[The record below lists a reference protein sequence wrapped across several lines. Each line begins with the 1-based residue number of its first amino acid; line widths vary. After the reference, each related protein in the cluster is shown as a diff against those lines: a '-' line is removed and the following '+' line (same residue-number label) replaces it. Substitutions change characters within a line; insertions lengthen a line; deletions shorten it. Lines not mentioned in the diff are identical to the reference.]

1 MLPLATRFQI
11 ATLLAVPGGLTALLP
26 GDFDALALPLA
37 TDGLAVLRAAIV
49 DGIGPGTL
57 TALAGSRLRDVI
69 PALVNAPGGPAAGH
83 CSVRLLAAL
92 ERDGASTWAVLG
104 ERTLAEISELTNV
117 GPKALVAL
125 LECALAAVIQCGGD
139 TSGRATT
146 PSNDLAAL
154 LAYERESGSTT
165 LRDALAQLAK
175 GQNPSAIRAAAA
187 RLTASRGDK
196 GNSPAD
202 RVVSVL
208 DRALAATGD
217 ARDRVVFE
225 RLVLQLGGAPT
236 GASVTRVL
244 DVGNQ
249 RVRQLRDRATERMRA
264 AMAASGEDGLLRA
277 VVDCVKEGLGVAAP
291 VAAADLLLESLEL
304 PSTTDTRSLLL
315 LWWAGPYR
323 PVTEHPGWIAVHPT
337 ELVLETARVLSEDD
351 GVRLASQVRKDFQ
364 SLCLVGDHVDAWLA
378 QQPVRVVDD
387 LVVLMAG
394 SPVDVA
400 ARALSAAG
408 QAMTTQELREWT
420 AAPPSRAATATNI
433 SPRDDK
439 AALRRD
445 ARFVRIGPDDW
456 ELAEW
461 GAVPYE
467 DAFNFA
473 GPGGVRSLCIE
484 VDHATLAGSGGA
496 VPQALVESLSM
507 VDGGRRT
514 FATRYGPLAL
524 SYDGLLAT
532 RGSVRP
538 IALAVGALAGD
549 TLVVSFRPD
558 IDGATVELL
567 PLNAATLF

>member
-1 MLPLATRFQI
+1 M
-11 ATLLAVPGGLTALLP
+11 PGGLTALLP
-26 GDFDALALPLA
+26 ADFEALPLPLA
-37 TDGLAVLRAAIV
+37 TDGLAVLQAAIV

-69 PALVNAPGGPAAGH
+69 PALVNAPGGPAAGP
-83 CSVRLLAAL
+83 CPVRLVAAL

-104 ERTLAEISELTNV
+104 GRTLVEISEIMNV
-117 GPKALVAL
+117 GPKSLVAL
-125 LECALAAVIQCGGD
+125 LECALAAVIQSDRD
-139 TSGRATT
+139 TNERTTT

-154 LAYERESGSTT
+154 LAYERESGSTA
-165 LRDALAQLAK
+165 LRNALTQLAK
-175 GQNPSAIRAAAA
+175 RQHPSAIRAAAA
-187 RLTASRGDK
+187 RLSASRGDN
-196 GNSPAD
+196 GDSPAD

-217 ARDRVVFE
+217 SRDRVVFE
-225 RLVLQLGGAPT
+225 RLDLQLGGAPT
-236 GASVTRVL
+236 GASVARVL

-249 RVRQLRDRATERMRA
+249 RVRQIRDRATERVRSA
-264 AMAASGEDGLLRA
+264 VAASGEDRLLRA
-277 VVDCVKEGLGVAAP
+277 IVDCLKEGLGVAAP

-351 GVRLASQVRKDFQ
+351 GVRLASHVRKDFQ

-387 LVVLMAG
+387 LVVLMTG

-408 QAMTTQELREWT
+408 HTMTTEELREWPG
-420 AAPPSRAATATNI
+420 APPSRAPTATNI
-433 SPRDDK
+433 RPRDDE

-445 ARFVRIGPDDW
+445 ARFVRVGPDNW

-461 GAVPYE
+461 GGVPYE
-467 DAFNFA
+467 EAFNPA
-473 GPGGVRSLCIE
+473 GPGGVRSLRIE
-484 VDHATLAGSGGA
+484 VDHLTLAGSGGA
-496 VPQALVESLSM
+496 VPQALVESLGM
-507 VDGGRRT
+507 LEGGRRT
-514 FATRYGPLAL
+514 FATRYGPVAL

-538 IALAVGALAGD
+538 IALAVGALTGD

-558 IDGATVELL
+558 IDGATVELV
-567 PLNAATLF
+567 PMNAATLF

>member
-1 MLPLATRFQI
+1 M
-11 ATLLAVPGGLTALLP
+11 
-26 GDFDALALPLA
+26 
-37 TDGLAVLRAAIV
+37 
-49 DGIGPGTL
+49 
-57 TALAGSRLRDVI
+57 
-69 PALVNAPGGPAAGH
+69 
-83 CSVRLLAAL
+83 
-92 ERDGASTWAVLG
+92 
-104 ERTLAEISELTNV
+104 TNV
-117 GPKALVAL
+117 GHKALVAL
-125 LECALAAVIQCGGD
+125 LECALAAVIQYDGD
-139 TSGRATT
+139 TSGRAIT

-154 LAYERESGSTT
+154 LAYERESGSTA

-175 GQNPSAIRAAAA
+175 RQHPSAIRAAAA
-187 RLTASRGDK
+187 SLTASRGDN
-196 GNSPAD
+196 GDSPAD

-208 DRALAATGD
+208 DRLAAVGD

-225 RLVLQLGGAPT
+225 RLVLQLGDAPT

-244 DVGNQ
+244 DVGKQ
-249 RVRQLRDRATERMRA
+249 RVRQIRDRATERVRA
-264 AMAASGEDGLLRA
+264 AVAASGEDRLLRA
-277 VVDCVKEGLGVAAP
+277 IVDCVKEGLGVAAP

-351 GVRLASQVRKDFQ
+351 GVRLATHVRKDFQ

-387 LVVLMAG
+387 LVVLMNG

-408 QAMTTQELREWT
+408 HTMTTEELREWPG
-420 AAPPSRAATATNI
+420 APPSRAPTATNI
-433 SPRDDK
+433 RPRDDE

-445 ARFVRIGPDDW
+445 PRFVRVGPDNW

-461 GAVPYE
+461 GGVPYE
-467 DAFNFA
+467 EAFNPA
-473 GPGGVRSLCIE
+473 GPGGVRSLPIE
-484 VDHATLAGSGGA
+484 VDHLTLAGSGGA
-496 VPQALVESLSM
+496 VPQALVESLGM
-507 VDGGRRT
+507 VEGGRRT
-514 FATRYGPLAL
+514 FATRYGPVAL

-538 IALAVGALAGD
+538 IALAAGALAGD

-558 IDGATVELL
+558 IDGATVELV